1 MDAPNML
8 DQVQASPSLVWVAA
22 TICLH
27 IINVFLGL
35 AMGFQKKT
43 PGMVRAH
50 LMVYIGV
57 LAGLGSYLVINGI
70 HSENSVWDYLVA
82 LYFITLIPLSRKWDV
97 VLHAG
102 VTVLGLILLPMLVL
116 LQLL

>member
-1 MDAPNML
+1 MNAPNML

-27 IINVFLGL
+27 IINVFVGL

-43 PGMVRAH
+43 PGLVRAH
-50 LMVYIGV
+50 LAIYIGV
-57 LAGLGSYLVINGI
+57 LAGLATYLVINGT

-82 LYFITLIPLSRKWDV
+82 VYFITIIPLSRKWDV

-102 VTVLGLILLPMLVL
+102 VTVMGLILLPMLIL
-116 LQLL
+116 LKLL